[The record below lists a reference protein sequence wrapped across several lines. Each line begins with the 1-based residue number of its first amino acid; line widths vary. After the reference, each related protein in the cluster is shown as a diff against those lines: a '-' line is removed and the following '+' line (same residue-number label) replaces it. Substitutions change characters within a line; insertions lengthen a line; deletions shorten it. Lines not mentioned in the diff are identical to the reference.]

1 MDYHSPEVKKIEEQV
16 DRSWID
22 GFEVAIEEVDEAFED
37 YKKELEKLEP
47 SVKQMRYEAVQ
58 HFVQFLKDDMLR
70 MRDGMIDAI
79 IEEQATGEE
88 KAEL

>member
-1 MDYHSPEVKKIEEQV
+1 MDYHSPEVEKIEDQA
-16 DRSWID
+16 DQSWID
-22 GFEVAIEEVDEAFED
+22 GFEVAIEDVDEAFED

-79 IEEQATGEE
+79 IEEQATEEE
-88 KAEL
+88 KAAL

>member
-1 MDYHSPEVKKIEEQV
+1 MDYHSPKVKKIEEQAH
-16 DRSWID
+16 RSWID

-79 IEEQATGEE
+79 IEEQATDEE
-88 KAEL
+88 KATL

>member
-1 MDYHSPEVKKIEEQV
+1 MDYHSLEVKKIEEQA

-22 GFEVAIEEVDEAFED
+22 GFEVAIEEVDETFED

-47 SVKQMRYEAVQ
+47 SVKQMQYEAVQ

-79 IEEQATGEE
+79 IEEQATEEE
-88 KAEL
+88 KAAL

>member
-1 MDYHSPEVKKIEEQV
+1 MDYHSPKVEKIEDQA
-16 DRSWID
+16 DQSWID
-22 GFEVAIEEVDEAFED
+22 GFEVAIEDVDEVFED

-58 HFVQFLKDDMLR
+58 HFVQFLKDDMLC

-79 IEEQATGEE
+79 IEEQATDEE

>member
-22 GFEVAIEEVDEAFED
+22 GFEVAIEEVDEALED

-47 SVKQMRYEAVQ
+47 SAKQMRYEAVQ

-79 IEEQATGEE
+79 IEEQTTDEE
-88 KAEL
+88 KAAL

>member
-1 MDYHSPEVKKIEEQV
+1 MDYHSPKVKKIEEQA

-79 IEEQATGEE
+79 IEEQATDEE
-88 KAEL
+88 KATL